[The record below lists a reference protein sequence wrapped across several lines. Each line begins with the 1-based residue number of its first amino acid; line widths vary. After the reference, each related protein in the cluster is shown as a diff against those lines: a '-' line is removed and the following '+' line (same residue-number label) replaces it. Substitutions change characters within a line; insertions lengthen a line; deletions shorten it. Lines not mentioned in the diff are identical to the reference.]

1 MNTHNIK
8 IIENQN
14 LKGKLKICKKKYFE
28 KIIPQE
34 YNLEK

>member
-14 LKGKLKICKKKYFE
+14 LKGKLKICKKNILKKLFH
-28 KIIPQE
+28 KNII
-34 YNLEK
+34 